1 MAQPLEKSDIK
12 EALESLEGWR
22 HEGDKLKKEFSLEDF
37 REAMTFIT
45 RISYEAEDLVH
56 HPELFNVYSSVD
68 IALST
73 HDAGDRVTEKDVELA
88 KRIQTLFTKHYS

>member
-1 MAQPLEKSDIK
+1 MAQPLEKSDIDK
-12 EALESLEGWR
+12 ALETLEGWR
-22 HEGDKLKKEFSLEDF
+22 HEDDKLKKEFSLDNF
-37 REAMTFIT
+37 REAMAFIT

-73 HDAGDRVTEKDVELA
+73 HDADDRVTEKDIELA
-88 KRIQTLFTKHYS
+88 KRIQALFTKHYS